1 MAKRPKKFGLKVKA
15 KITPGTKKKAGEG
28 KEEVGLTKELQES
41 QRIKINKEGKKV
53 ILSGQEEKVERDKK
67 LMMWAGVS
75 FFMVLILALWVLN
88 IKSIFKEVKNPV
100 NNSSR
105 FEWNK
110 ISDEFGQTMEQ
121 IKKGLSELKQIDL
134 ENKISTTTE
143 EIGSPLFKDNNTG
156 SPIND
161 QLQGEDSLLELK
173 ERLEELEENLDNKN

>member
-1 MAKRPKKFGLKVKA
+1 MAKRPKKFGLKVKV

-88 IKSIFKEVKNPV
+88 IKSIFIIYFF
-100 NNSSR
+100 SH
-105 FEWNK
+105 
-110 ISDEFGQTMEQ
+110 SDIHSYIFYQY
-121 IKKGLSELKQIDL
+121 IFFSVALLK
-134 ENKISTTTE
+134 
-143 EIGSPLFKDNNTG
+143 
-156 SPIND
+156 
-161 QLQGEDSLLELK
+161 
-173 ERLEELEENLDNKN
+173 